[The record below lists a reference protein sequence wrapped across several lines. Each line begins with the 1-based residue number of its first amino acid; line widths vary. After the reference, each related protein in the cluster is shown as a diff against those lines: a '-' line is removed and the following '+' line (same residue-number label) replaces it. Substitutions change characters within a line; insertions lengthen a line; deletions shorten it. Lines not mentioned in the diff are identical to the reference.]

1 MKQTV
6 IFWPMIAHVLLV
18 CIVYVLLSLR
28 RRAAVQTGAARMSQF
43 KLNGQEP
50 EISAAVSNNLK
61 NQFELPVLFHVA
73 CLAFFVT
80 GTVSGVV
87 VALAWLFV
95 ALRYVHAYV
104 HVTSNDMRV
113 RSPVFALGFLVLV
126 VLWACFA
133 VRLPTAG

>member
-1 MKQTV
+1 
-6 IFWPMIAHVLLV
+6 
-18 CIVYVLLSLR
+18 
-28 RRAAVQTGAARMSQF
+28 MSQF

-87 VALAWLFV
+87 VALAWLFCRA
-95 ALRYVHAYV
+95 ALR
-104 HVTSNDMRV
+104 S
-113 RSPVFALGFLVLV
+113 
-126 VLWACFA
+126 
-133 VRLPTAG
+133 RLCSCDK